1 MKNVSSILKV
11 YNILYTH
18 VKNIL
23 SFEIITLTLQ
33 TEKRFG
39 VFPCDKAEDILVL
52 FLLLCGRFLCEY
64 WHVLGKEDKM

>member
-1 MKNVSSILKV
+1 MRYAPTVGGDDMVRDMRIA
-11 YNILYTH
+11 
-18 VKNIL
+18 
-23 SFEIITLTLQ
+23 LQ